1 MSLAEKFQITIPPKK
16 EEAADKWVSAET
28 TRNLPPMRN
37 KVQDGVPCNEGDQ
50 KFNILPPL
58 QIASVEHSAF
68 GYGGNTDVSGG
79 LEPNTFKAG
88 FFRREMKA
96 TDDQYGGEHIDL
108 FYGEA
113 VDEDGNRGFVE
124 RNNYLDRL

>member
-16 EEAADKWVSAET
+16 EESDQNWVSPST
-28 TRNLPPMRN
+28 TRLLN
-37 KVQDGVPCNEGDQ
+37 GVPCNEGDQ
-50 KFNILPPL
+50 KFNIMPSL
-58 QIASVEHSAF
+58 QINSKDHSVF

-79 LEPNTFKAG
+79 LEPETFKKG

-113 VDEDGNRGFVE
+113 IDEDGNVGFVE

>member
-16 EEAADKWVSAET
+16 EESGSQWVSPSSARLLE
-28 TRNLPPMRN
+28 
-37 KVQDGVPCNEGDQ
+37 GVPCSDGDE
-50 KFNILPPL
+50 KFNIMPSL
-58 QIASVEHSAF
+58 QINAKECSMF
-68 GYGGNTDVSGG
+68 GFGGNTDVSNGVSPQS
-79 LEPNTFKAG
+79 LSAG
-88 FFRREMKA
+88 FHRREMKA

-113 VDEDGNRGFVE
+113 VDEDGSRGFVE